1 MHYFRLGPHWTNSS
15 KQASDQNQPKQCTGV
30 LLSTFSLHLC
40 RQHNTEVSNAL
51 RYCHRIVIILYLR
64 IYHGRRNPRIY
75 KISLEKK
82 LRLGMS
88 WVGSTSLYP
97 AQPAGAK
104 KLIARELSNF
114 RTNSLFSL
122 VWERERKRKTH
133 GKSELILDILL
144 WIWKK

>member
-15 KQASDQNQPKQCTGV
+15 KQTSDQNQPKQCTGV

-64 IYHGRRNPRIY
+64 IY

-88 WVGSTSLYP
+88 SVGSTSLYP

-144 WIWKK
+144 